1 MVRQKRVLDIGL
13 YECLFRGLEKEKEQK
28 PRAAPTFFF
37 FFWFFHPPFYNHY
50 HQRTASV
57 PIMSKNTSTNNN
69 GDIPD
74 IIDNVDYES
83 MPHPDKIGTITNP
96 KGNFNPT
103 IPDILPHE
111 QVRANKI
118 QGPIMSL
125 IIV

>member
-1 MVRQKRVLDIGL
+1 MSICFVGWRKRRSKSPEQRQ
-13 YECLFRGLEKEKEQK
+13 LFF
-28 PRAAPTFFF
+28 FFF
-37 FFWFFHPPFYNHY
+37 FFWFFHSPCYNHY